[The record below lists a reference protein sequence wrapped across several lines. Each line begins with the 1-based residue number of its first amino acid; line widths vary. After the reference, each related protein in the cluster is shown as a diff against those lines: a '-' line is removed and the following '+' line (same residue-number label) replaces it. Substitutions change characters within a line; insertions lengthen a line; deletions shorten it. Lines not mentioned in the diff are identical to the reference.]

1 MICRLLLACSL
12 LLTDFLKLEAQTSQD
27 YSQLWN
33 DLLVLSHDSLEGRK
47 TATIG
52 SKKAQNYISSRYQQI
67 GLETIGNKF
76 SHHFT
81 PSRFSLN
88 TDTATNLIGY
98 LPGSS
103 DQIILITAHYDHLG
117 VKNGQIYNGADDNAS
132 GVSIIL
138 FLAQYFIKAKTTHS
152 LLFVAY
158 DAEELGLLG
167 AKAFIKDPPVDLE
180 RIILNINLDMVSRS
194 SNNQIY
200 ACGVYHYP
208 FLGPY
213 LSAVDHK
220 GPVQLLLGHD
230 EPESGKHDWTY
241 SSDHGPFHRRGVPF
255 LYFGVEDHADYH
267 RSSDTVDKIDQEF
280 FFDVAR
286 LILESTIRLDKG
298 MRFSGSNNDK

>member
-1 MICRLLLACSL
+1 MICRLLLACSF
-12 LLTDFLKLEAQTSQD
+12 LLTSIPKLEAQSSQD

-47 TATIG
+47 TATEG
-52 SKKAQNYISSRYQQI
+52 SKKAQYYIISRFLQI
-67 GLETIGNKF
+67 GLETIGSKF
-76 SHHFT
+76 SHQFT
-81 PSRFSLN
+81 PSRSSLN

-117 VKNGQIYNGADDNAS
+117 IKNGQIYNGADDNAS
-132 GVSIIL
+132 GVSVIL
-138 FLAQYFIKAKTTHS
+138 FIAQYFMKTKPAHS
-152 LLFVAY
+152 LLFVAF
-158 DAEELGLLG
+158 DAEESGLLG

-180 RIILNINLDMVSRS
+180 KIILNINLDMVSRS

-208 FLGPY
+208 LLGPY

-286 LILESTIRLDKG
+286 LILESALRLDKG

>member
-1 MICRLLLACSL
+1 MICRLLLACSF
-12 LLTDFLKLEAQTSQD
+12 LLTSIPKLEAQSSQD

-47 TATIG
+47 TATAG
-52 SKKAQNYISSRYQQI
+52 SKKAQDYITSRYLQI
-67 GLETIGNKF
+67 GLETIGSKF
-76 SHHFT
+76 SHQFT
-81 PSRFSLN
+81 PSRSSLN

-103 DQIILITAHYDHLG
+103 GQIILITAHYDHLG
-117 VKNGQIYNGADDNAS
+117 IKNGQIYNGADDNAS
-132 GVSIIL
+132 GVSVIL
-138 FLAQYFIKAKTTHS
+138 FIAQYFMKTKPAHS
-152 LLFVAY
+152 LLFVAF
-158 DAEELGLLG
+158 DAEESGLLG

-180 RIILNINLDMVSRS
+180 KIILNINLDMVSRS

-208 FLGPY
+208 LLRPY

-230 EPESGKHDWTY
+230 KPGGGRHDWTY
-241 SSDHGPFHRRGVPF
+241 SSDHGPFHRRGMPF

-280 FFDVAR
+280 FFNVAQ
-286 LILESTIRLDKG
+286 LILESVIRLDKA
-298 MRFSGSNNDK
+298 MRFTGGTSDK